1 MSTRQSRE
9 ELIKKGVL
17 KEVYEKGERSRARDE
32 EKVDGK
38 DFMLSLIV
46 CINKELFLFAPYGV
60 SPLSRVDGAGA
71 AVREEVKMEN
81 GHSSPLL
88 GGLPEGERAEQM
100 EGAASASG
108 RLV

>member
-1 MSTRQSRE
+1 MRGFYAFT
-9 ELIKKGVL
+9 
-17 KEVYEKGERSRARDE
+17 Y
-32 EKVDGK
+32 
-38 DFMLSLIV
+38 SLYPQRNS
-46 CINKELFLFAPYGV
+46 CIHSLFLFTSYGV

-88 GGLPEGERAEQM
+88 GALPEGDRAEQM
-100 EGAASASG
+100 EGAASAIG